1 MSRVRYYPAHVNSLL
16 QTRRTFVAVLV
27 LGFFALAARGVS
39 DPDVWW
45 HLRTGQLIVENHKVP
60 HLDPYSFTRAGQP
73 WVNHEW
79 LSQVGIYAVYR
90 LAGWVGLIVA
100 FAMIVA
106 ISLWMVYLRCPGRP
120 YIAGIFT
127 LWGAAASAPIWGVRP
142 QMFSLLLASIFLL
155 MLERSDKHPWLLLWM
170 VPLTVLWVN
179 LHGGYLVGIG
189 LMVLFLVGNV
199 LEVMFGFENW
209 KGATPHLRRLALA
222 LIACLA
228 VVPLNPNGIRMY
240 RYPLETLRSRSMQ
253 AYVDEWF
260 SPNFHQAKELPF
272 LCILLAVLLAWGLS
286 QRRLRAREL
295 LLVVATMWLALHS
308 VRHIPIF
315 VLVAVP
321 MLSASAQF
329 WLEERGTRPWLGS
342 TARSPRSPRKLVNAM
357 ILATFVVFT
366 IVRIRV
372 VIRDQPK
379 TEAEHFPAAAVSF
392 LARERPPGPI
402 LNNYDWGGYLIA
414 KLYPEYRV
422 FIDGRADLYGDSF
435 MDDFYATYH
444 LTEGW
449 KRPIEQWQ
457 IRTILL
463 PPDAPLVTAL
473 RSQLGWKQ
481 LYADSR
487 SVVLTQTK

>member
-1 MSRVRYYPAHVNSLL
+1 MNSFL
-16 QTRRTFVAVLV
+16 QTRRIFVAVLV
-27 LGFFALAARGVS
+27 LGLFALAARGVS

-45 HLRTGQLIVENHKVP
+45 HLRTGQLIVESHQVP

-73 WVNHEW
+73 WINHEW
-79 LSQVGIYAVYR
+79 LSQVTIYAIYR
-90 LAGWVGLIVA
+90 LAGWGGLIVA

-106 ISLWMVYLRCPGRP
+106 TSLWMVYLRCPGCP
-120 YIAGIFT
+120 YIAGIFMV
-127 LWGAAASAPIWGVRP
+127 WGATASAPSWGVRP

-155 MLERSDKHPWLLLWM
+155 ILEHSDEHPRLLLWTA
-170 VPLTVLWVN
+170 PLTVLWVN

-189 LMVLFLVGNV
+189 LTILFLVGNV
-199 LEVMFGFENW
+199 LEVMFGSENW
-209 KGATPHLRRLALA
+209 KQAAPHLRRLALV
-222 LIACLA
+222 LVACLA
-228 VVPLNPNGIRMY
+228 VVPLNANGIRMY

-253 AYVDEWF
+253 TYVDEWF

-272 LCILLAVLLAWGLS
+272 LCMLLAVLLALGLS
-286 QRRLRAREL
+286 PRRLRAREVL
-295 LLVVATMWLALHS
+295 LLLATMWMALRS

-315 VLVAVP
+315 VLVTVP
-321 MLSASAQF
+321 ILSASAQF
-329 WLEERGTRPWLGS
+329 WLDERGAGSWVGS
-342 TARSPRSPRKLVNAM
+342 TVSSPRSRRRLVNAVVM
-357 ILATFVVFT
+357 VAFVVFT
-366 IVRIRV
+366 ILRVRV

-379 TEAEHFPAAAVSF
+379 TEAQHFPAGTVSF
-392 LARERPPGPI
+392 LARQRSPGPI
-402 LNNYDWGGYLIA
+402 LNNYNWGGYFIA

-444 LTEGW
+444 FTEGW

-473 RSQLGWKQ
+473 RSQPGWKQ
-481 LYADSR
+481 IYSDSQ
-487 SVVLTQTK
+487 SVVLTTDVRP